1 MTATI
6 RTIIISFVVGFVLTG
21 LGFLLADEAKASDGR
36 PTVIVTVDRG
46 ALGVC
51 EEPNGWDVLVHAN
64 GRTHRM
70 VGSSHEIRS
79 ATGHFGPVSVSA
91 RCGERT
97 ESVTADMTFLNL

>member
-1 MTATI
+1 MTTI
-6 RTIIISFVVGFVLTG
+6 RTLAISFVIGFVFTG
-21 LGFLLADEAKASDGR
+21 LAFILVDEAKASDNR
-36 PTVIVTVDRG
+36 PTVVVTVDRD

-64 GRTHRM
+64 GRTHLM
-70 VGSSHEIRS
+70 VGSSHEITS

-91 RCGERT
+91 RCGERS